1 MRGCTDRSELVG
13 GGALLEQKVD
23 DVGVALL
30 SCLVQRSVAVLQTHN
45 SVTNKER
52 DVWDTTSASAI
63 LPWSC
68 R

>member
-1 MRGCTDRSELVG
+1 MRGCTDRGELVG
-13 GGALLEQKVD
+13 GGALLEQEVD

-30 SCLVQRSVAVLQTHN
+30 SGLVQRSVAVLQTHN

-52 DVWDTTSASAI
+52 DVRDAASASAV